1 MEFPRVACT
10 WFLIFGSICTGYPS
24 NYFWAH
30 RHVFKQER
38 LILMQRI
45 RIYLILFLF
54 TAVLTPTV
62 FLWEFGYPL
71 NLKQISQKPYVLPW
85 LPSFHLIPEVLG
97 FFFLAMLVTA
107 AGVSCLDEH
116 PETMM
121 IIKYALFLSW
131 FLFVLFVLTFQ
142 LLRWG
147 SVQPALFFDLV
158 CGLPLLLGYSL
169 ERKVFS
175 HVETEVR

>member
-1 MEFPRVACT
+1 
-10 WFLIFGSICTGYPS
+10 
-24 NYFWAH
+24 
-30 RHVFKQER
+30 
-38 LILMQRI
+38 MQRI
-45 RIYLILFLF
+45 RIYQILFLF

-71 NLKQISQKPYVLPW
+71 DLNQISQKTYVLSW
-85 LPSFHLIPEVLG
+85 LPSFHLVPEVLCL
-97 FFFLAMLVTA
+97 FFFAMLATA
-107 AGVSCLDEH
+107 AGELCLNEH
-116 PETMM
+116 PEAMTK
-121 IIKYALFLSW
+121 IKYALFLSW
-131 FLFVLFVLTFQ
+131 FSFVLFVLAFH

-175 HVETEVR
+175 RGWKT